1 MLCTLSKHCFA
12 RSRQPFLVLSMGIP
26 SPPLRTC
33 LVGALAAYKAQV
45 RSVLEYSCIIWFS
58 VSVTHMRRLERL
70 QRLFLMRLV
79 FKTQP
84 TCPLLNYEA
93 LLTA

>member
-1 MLCTLSKHCFA
+1 M
-12 RSRQPFLVLSMGIP
+12 
-26 SPPLRTC
+26 LRTVASA
-33 LVGALAAYKAQV
+33 LFGALHGNPLPSLTYVPGALALAAYKAQV